1 MKWLVALLL
10 LGQAW
15 TVELPVISRPDGG
28 GLTYDL
34 GASLPWMPLL
44 WDRLTVTLPAGAT
57 QCRITATMRTAMGV
71 SADATDLL
79 SLRDGHRL
87 TLNGTNLTIAGLS
100 GSWSGAR
107 SYLDSVTVD
116 INAPAERLVE
126 AVTLLCRQLHYANL
140 GGMRTLGPRRVGI
153 TLTSNGNQS
162 GELSI
167 DLTEA
172 SSDQPPKLRFDAQTI
187 PLGGAI
193 DWRPLAWY
201 DGRNSASALTWRIQA
216 LPPICTATGIAAGVR
231 SDQTAELTATTQSLD
246 WFAAAAL
253 QLQAGTTLDD
263 GIASV
268 LVGDGTTSAIAA
280 FDVEVVPA
288 SGELEILGDLP
299 FSAQTY
305 TLVPMRASRPDVR
318 FVYCIAHPATGLTH
332 QIAQPFTVFTG
343 NGDIQ
348 FFFDRLPMHQDVI
361 EGCAVFEAGGSTF
374 RLPYRIAVLPGIA
387 N

>member
-1 MKWLVALLL
+1 MRWLATLLL
-10 LGQAW
+10 LGQMCA
-15 TVELPVISRPDGG
+15 VELPTISRPDGG

-34 GASLPWMPLL
+34 GATAPWMPLL
-44 WDRLTVTLPAGAT
+44 WDRLAVTLPAGTT
-57 QCRITATMRTAMGV
+57 QCRITATMRTATGV

-87 TLNGTNLTIAGLS
+87 TLNGNNLTVAGLS

-107 SYLDSVTVD
+107 GFPDSVTVD
-116 INAPAERLVE
+116 LTAPANQLVE
-126 AVTLLCRQLHYANL
+126 AITLLCRQLHYANL
-140 GGMRTLGPRRVGI
+140 GGVRSLGPRRVGI
-153 TLTSNGNQS
+153 TLTCGGNQS

-167 DLTEA
+167 DLAEA
-172 SSDQPPKLRFDAQTI
+172 TTDQPPKLRFDAQTI

-201 DGRNSASALTWRIQA
+201 DGRQTASQLSWRIQA
-216 LPPICTATGIAAGVR
+216 MPAICTVTGIAAGSR
-231 SDQTAELTATTQSLD
+231 SDQTAALTATAQPLD

-253 QLQAGTTLDD
+253 QLQAGTTLGDGVGSVLIGD
-263 GIASV
+263 GIASA
-268 LVGDGTTSAIAA
+268 SAA
-280 FDVEVVPA
+280 FDVQVVPA

-299 FSAQTY
+299 FTAQTY

-318 FVYCIAHPATGLTH
+318 FVNCIAHPATGLTY
-332 QIAQPFTVFTG
+332 QVPQPFTVFCG
-343 NGDIQ
+343 NGDIL
-348 FFFDRLPMHQDVI
+348 FYFDRLPLHQDVI

-374 RLPYRIAVLPGIA
+374 RLPYRITVLPGIA